1 MEKVISVSGALSR
14 VAAAMRRQA
23 WDGAMTLGITPT
35 QGEVLVRLLEQRT
48 ALRLGEIAEGMRL
61 TTPTL
66 SEAVKT
72 LVEKGL
78 VKKLRDREDAR
89 AVALSLTARG
99 RNAAK
104 RATAWH
110 SHLDLVVQSLST
122 RERDALKKGLTAL
135 LQRI

>member
-1 MEKVISVSGALSR
+1 MA
-14 VAAAMRRQA
+14 
-23 WDGAMTLGITPT
+23 LGITPT
-35 QGEVLVRLLEQRT
+35 QGEVLVRLLEQGT
-48 ALRLGEIAEGMRL
+48 ELRLGEIAEGMRL

-104 RATAWH
+104 RATA
-110 SHLDLVVQSLST
+110 
-122 RERDALKKGLTAL
+122 
-135 LQRI
+135 